1 MNLVRLLR
9 RRAGVTQQDLA
20 AMAETSQSTIAAYET
35 AAKSP
40 TVRTVE
46 RLADSLGMTL
56 VATCMSK
63 LTREEQRSL
72 AYHRGVVELLRNKP
86 VPVMNRARR
95 NLKKLSR
102 VQPGAKM
109 LFDRWEAWLQLPL
122 EDLITNMVDP
132 MPVAREMRQ
141 VSPFSGV
148 LNQADRVRILKQ
160 FRQDI
165 EQ

>member
-9 RRAGVTQQDLA
+9 RRAGVTQQDMA

-35 AAKSP
+35 DTKSP
-40 TVRTVE
+40 TVRTVD
-46 RLADSLGMTL
+46 RLADSLGMKL
-56 VATCMSK
+56 VATYVPK

-72 AYHRGVVELLRNKP
+72 AYHRGVVEILRNKP
-86 VPVMNRARR
+86 AQVMNRARR
-95 NLKKLSR
+95 NLKTLSR

-109 LFDRWEAWLQLPL
+109 LFDRWEVWLQLPV

-132 MPVAREMRQ
+132 MPMAREMRQ

-148 LNQADRVRILKQ
+148 LNPADRVRILKQ

-165 EQ
+165 EE